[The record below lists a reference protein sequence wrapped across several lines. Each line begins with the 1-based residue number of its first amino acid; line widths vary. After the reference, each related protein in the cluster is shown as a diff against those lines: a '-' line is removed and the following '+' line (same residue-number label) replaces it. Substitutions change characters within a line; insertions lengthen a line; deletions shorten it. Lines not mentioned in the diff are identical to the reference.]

1 MNAKFQ
7 AWDEHGINAIGGGPI
22 HSQIHL
28 QLGEPGWRQDA
39 CNGLTMMPLPGE
51 PRFGLGFDWEG
62 TRLFVAC
69 LESLLT

>member
-7 AWDEHGINAIGGGPI
+7 AWNEHGINAIGGGPI

-28 QLGEPGWRQDA
+28 QLGEPGAETRCLQRPDYDA
-39 CNGLTMMPLPGE
+39 TPREE

-62 TRLFVAC
+62 TRLLWPA
-69 LESLLT
+69 

>member
-28 QLGEPGWRQDA
+28 QLGEPGVETRCLQRPDYDA
-39 CNGLTMMPLPGE
+39 T
-51 PRFGLGFDWEG
+51 PRRAQIWAWF
-62 TRLFVAC
+62 
-69 LESLLT
+69 